1 MCACK
6 SDRGSKHSP
15 LARFSDVAEHL
26 NRWLLVSTPG
36 PHYSHMFDDL
46 GGPTCVGERSPFRC
60 HGRLD
65 QLVHVAALGIIRLGG
80 SQIACEWCGVCV
92 VLAAREGGNR
102 GVGLGGNLLGGTD

>member
-15 LARFSDVAEHL
+15 LAKFSDVAEHL

-80 SQIACEWCGVCV
+80 GLKLHASGVVCV
-92 VLAAREGGNR
+92 VLGARWCLVVLDGAGWC
-102 GVGLGGNLLGGTD
+102 